1 MLIILLRRAPVCSK
15 AYSRSGFARLAR
27 DAEPRGCRAGASRC
41 GSTHRG
47 GRCFSIIASSWLLAS
62 LRGQSISNVNSEPGA
77 ALEHGERSR
86 RADRARQ
93 CRASTH
99 ASACASAR
107 LHRAGRPSAASS
119 NSFGIV
125 RAGAAR
131 AFVFIGM
138 PGFARMHSRI
148 RSRSARPRLP
158 LPVTRRGPAD
168 DGNGPASTR
177 PTEYRPRSRRARAPR
192 AGHPCC
198 TAKGKRRH
206 DRFQVPPWRLA
217 GARSARAA
225 SVLPGSGTGKRDL

>member
-1 MLIILLRRAPVCSK
+1 MLIIRPRRAAVCSK
-15 AYSRSGFARLAR
+15 AYSRSGFAWRAR
-27 DAEPRGCRAGASRC
+27 DAQPRGCRAGASRC

-47 GRCFSIIASSWLLAS
+47 GRCFSIIASSWQLAS
-62 LRGQSISNVNSEPGA
+62 LRGQSISDVNSEPGA

-86 RADRARQ
+86 RADLARQ
-93 CRASTH
+93 CRASTY

-107 LHRAGRPSAASS
+107 WHRAGRPSTASS

-131 AFVFIGM
+131 AFVFLGM
-138 PGFARMHSRI
+138 PGFARMHSR
-148 RSRSARPRLP
+148 SRSARPRRP

-177 PTEYRPRSRRARAPR
+177 PTGCRPRSQCAHPPR
-192 AGHPCC
+192 AGQPCC

-206 DRFQVPPWRLA
+206 DRFQAPPWRLA
-217 GARSARAA
+217 ATRSARAA
-225 SVLPGSGTGKRDL
+225 SVLPGSGTRKRDA